1 MRLTRFDLCASAFW
15 VRAFSSAVESLYR
28 AQAVSLET
36 RVAMQHP
43 DWDSAQRQEE
53 IDRIREEFAIGVPDP
68 VEIDPALGA
77 AESEIA
83 REETEPPNAPQRS
96 VPPDGDGA

>member
-77 AESEIA
+77 AESEPEP
-83 REETEPPNAPQRS
+83 EEVPQNPDQSGNA
-96 VPPDGDGA
+96 PPDGDGA

>member
-68 VEIDPALGA
+68 VEIAPALGA
-77 AESEIA
+77 AESEPEP
-83 REETEPPNAPQRS
+83 EEVPQNPDQSGNA
-96 VPPDGDGA
+96 PPDGGGA